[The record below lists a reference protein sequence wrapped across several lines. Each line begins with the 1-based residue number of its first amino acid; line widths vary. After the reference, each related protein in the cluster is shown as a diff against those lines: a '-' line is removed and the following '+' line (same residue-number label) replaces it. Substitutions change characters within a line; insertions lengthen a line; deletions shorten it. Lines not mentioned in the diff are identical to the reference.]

1 MPEPKSLTD
10 NIPYEYILMPN
21 IKGKDKPFGI
31 GKKWSRTST
40 KQTNKRQIYL
50 LLLLFKRH

>member
-1 MPEPKSLTD
+1 MAEPTFLQTISQ
-10 NIPYEYILMPN
+10 EYILMPN

-31 GKKWSRTST
+31 GKKWSLEEAQH
-40 KQTNKRQIYL
+40 KTNKRQIYL